1 LIWELVGTGL
11 TLAGVIIGYAQT
23 RRKVAEIHVLVN
35 SQLHEVLDRVTQLTV
50 TLEDAGV
57 PVPDKP
63 KP

>member
-1 LIWELVGTGL
+1 MIWELVGTGL

-63 KP
+63 PT